1 MPERPEL
8 DYQRDILHREV
19 VGRRIEGVVVAN
31 PVLLRRMVQQ
41 TAAEALTGQVI
52 TAVSRQSHF
61 LVFKLGD
68 GQLELLVHPMLAGG
82 FSLLPSHARA
92 TKDTGLRL
100 SLDDGRDLRYRDRK
114 QMGKLYIARAADRS
128 RVPGLAKIG
137 VDVLST
143 DFTLAVFKALARK
156 RRDQVKLFL
165 LDKAA
170 LDAFGNAY
178 ADEALFAAGV
188 HPKTRVREL
197 DEAALTRLHSAMVRT
212 LAESSAQ
219 VRRRAPPL
227 DGKVRDFLQIR
238 NRKGQPCP
246 QCGSPIR
253 VAGVRGHD
261 AFFCA
266 VCQPDHKGRTLVSW
280 RRPPAAKLTD
290 S

>member
-8 DYQRDILHREV
+8 DYQRDILDREV
-19 VGRRIEGVVVAN
+19 VGRRIEGVRVDD
-31 PVLLRRMVQQ
+31 PVLLRRMVAES
-41 TAAEALTGQVI
+41 AADALTGQLI
-52 TAVSRQSHF
+52 TAVARRSHF
-61 LVFKLGD
+61 MVFTLGD
-68 GQLELLVHPMLAGG
+68 GQLELLVHPMLAGR
-82 FSLLPSHARA
+82 FSLVSSDTRT
-92 TKDTGLRL
+92 TKDTGLLL

-114 QMGKLYIARAADRS
+114 QMGKIYIARTADRS
-128 RVPGLAKIG
+128 RVPGLAKVG
-137 VDVLST
+137 VDVLS
-143 DFTLAVFKALARK
+143 DRFTLQVFKTLARK

-170 LDAFGNAY
+170 IDAFGNAY

-197 DEAALTRLHSAMVRT
+197 DDTALERLHSAMVRT
-212 LAESSAQ
+212 LAESSAE

-238 NRKGQPCP
+238 NRKGQACP
-246 QCGSPIR
+246 KCGSTIR

-261 AFFCA
+261 AYFCA
-266 VCQPDHKGRTLVSW
+266 ICQPDQKGRTFVKW
-280 RRPPAAKLTD
+280 RRQPPEP